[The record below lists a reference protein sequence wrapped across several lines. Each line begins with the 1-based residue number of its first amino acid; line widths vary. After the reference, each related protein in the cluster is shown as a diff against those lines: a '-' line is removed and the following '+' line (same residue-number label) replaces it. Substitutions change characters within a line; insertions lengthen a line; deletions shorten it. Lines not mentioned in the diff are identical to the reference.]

1 MIDSEAVRKNR
12 PLVRAAFFLVKMQ
25 GGIVRSYAR
34 HTVEMEE
41 WKRLWGSGDFCKF
54 AEYETLPV

>member
-12 PLVRAAFFLVKMQ
+12 PLVRAVFFWLKCRLALCAVAQM
-25 GGIVRSYAR
+25 
-34 HTVEMEE
+34 HTVEME
-41 WKRLWGSGDFCKF
+41 KLRRLWSRGDFCNF